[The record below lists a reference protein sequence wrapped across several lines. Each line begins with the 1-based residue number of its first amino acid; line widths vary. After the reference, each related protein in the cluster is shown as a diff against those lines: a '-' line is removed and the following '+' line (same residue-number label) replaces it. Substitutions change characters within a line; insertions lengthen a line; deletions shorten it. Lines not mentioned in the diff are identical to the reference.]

1 MNVITRTVKFNKP
14 VVTNIFYQSSKLL
27 HAYEL
32 PGNKKYTKVYD
43 KKPDEKLTLWQRAKK
58 GYSQL
63 KTESNLYIKEK
74 KESLLNSPDLGII
87 EQEVNVVW
95 RFNGDPKSL
104 DSWITVC
111 DSDFNEGY
119 STCNMELTQQG
130 TLLFSG
136 NLDYRVPKDGK
147 VMRSGYCAL
156 KTTPFRKSFKR
167 KTYLN
172 WENYNH
178 LVMRI
183 RGDGRNYLIN
193 IGNSG
198 FFDLTWKDLY
208 NYTLFTR
215 GGPHWQYVKIS
226 FSKFFFTSYGRI
238 QDQQKAISLD
248 SISSFG
254 ITAADQIPG
263 PFSLEIDY
271 IGVLQDSAET
281 ENFAYELYNYDK
293 IAF

>member
-1 MNVITRTVKFNKP
+1 MNVITRRVKFNKP
-14 VVTNIFYQSSKLL
+14 LITNIFYQSSKLL

-32 PGNKKYTKVYD
+32 PDDKKYTKVYD
-43 KKPDEKLTLWQRAKK
+43 KKPEEKLTLWQRAKK

-63 KTESNLYIKEK
+63 KEESNLYIKEK
-74 KESLLNSPDLGII
+74 S
-87 EQEVNVVW
+87 EQMQFAPQLSIVENEVNIVW
-95 RFNGDPKSL
+95 RFNGNPQSL

-136 NLDYRVPKDGK
+136 NLDNTVPKDGIIK
-147 VMRSGYCAL
+147 RAGYCAL
-156 KTTPFRKSFKR
+156 RTTQFRKSFKR
-167 KTYLN
+167 KKYLN

-183 RGDGRNYLIN
+183 RGDGRNYMIN
-193 IGNSG
+193 IGNRG
-198 FFDLTWKDLY
+198 FFDLTWKDIY

-215 GGPHWQYVKIS
+215 GGPYWQYVKIS
-226 FSKFFFTSYGRI
+226 FSKFIFTSYGRI
-238 QDQQKAISLD
+238 QDSQRPILLD

-263 PFSLEIDY
+263 PFRLEIDY
-271 IGVLQDSAET
+271 IGLLQDSTET
-281 ENFAYELYNYDK
+281 EDFAYELYNYDK
-293 IAF
+293 IMF